1 MSCYFKE
8 NPKRVSEMCKAMEDM
23 RNEALEQGRILTL
36 IEAVRKLKNKVGF
49 SDQQVK
55 DVLDISAEDW
65 KAISARI

>member
-1 MSCYFKE
+1 
-8 NPKRVSEMCKAMEDM
+8 MCKAMEDM

-36 IEAVRKLKNKVGF
+36 IEAVRKLKNKVCF

>member
-1 MSCYFKE
+1 
-8 NPKRVSEMCKAMEDM
+8 MCKAMEDM